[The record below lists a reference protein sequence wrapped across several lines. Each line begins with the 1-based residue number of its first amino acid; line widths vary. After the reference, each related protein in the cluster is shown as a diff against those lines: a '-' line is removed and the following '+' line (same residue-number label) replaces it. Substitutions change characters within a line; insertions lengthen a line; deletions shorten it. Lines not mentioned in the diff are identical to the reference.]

1 MRIVDRF
8 SFSDAEDLL
17 RANYPL
23 ELAEVETAIGAI
35 DGESCRI
42 KLSRER
48 GREGDLLYSPIA
60 MNYCLLQKQLYLR
73 GWDTPGRK
81 RTIKRHFP
89 ATSENR
95 RIRLS
100 MDGIKNEVGL
110 ESQLAK
116 YAFLEYDVL
125 AKMPIYQRLGLI
137 AIGIEIVQ
145 VSRLR
150 RLMSSGVGDFERLAT
165 NLVTRGERSDDF
177 PVLVLGID
185 VDPLGKAL
193 TNCVVY
199 EGEVG
204 SRLQGGRP
212 GPG

>member
-8 SFSDAEDLL
+8 SFSDAEGLFK
-17 RANYPL
+17 ANHPL

-60 MNYCLLQKQLYLR
+60 INYCLLQKQLYLR
-73 GWDTPGRK
+73 GWDTSERK
-81 RTIKRHFP
+81 RKISRHFP
-89 ATSENR
+89 ATGENR
-95 RIRLS
+95 SIPMS
-100 MDGIKNEVGL
+100 MDGIKNGVGL

-185 VDPLGKAL
+185 VDPLGTAL
-193 TNCVVY
+193 PNSVVY
-199 EGEVG
+199 EGEAG

>member
-1 MRIVDRF
+1 MIIVDRF
-8 SFSDAEDLL
+8 SFSGAEDLL
-17 RANYPL
+17 SANHPL

-35 DGESCRI
+35 DGESCRV
-42 KLSRER
+42 KSSRER

-60 MNYCLLQKQLYLR
+60 INYCLLQKQLYLR
-73 GWDTPGRK
+73 GWNTSGRK
-81 RTIKRHFP
+81 RTIRRHFP
-89 ATSENR
+89 ATGENR
-95 RIRLS
+95 SIPMS
-100 MDGIKNEVGL
+100 MDGIKNGVGL

-125 AKMPIYQRLGLI
+125 AKMPIYQRQGLI

-150 RLMSSGVGDFERLAT
+150 RLMSSGVGDFERLVT

-185 VDPLGKAL
+185 VDPLGTAVP
-193 TNCVVY
+193 NRVAY
-199 EGEVG
+199 EGEAG